1 MRVLLV
7 EDDALLGAGLERGLE
22 ALGMNVAWAREAA
35 SAFRL
40 LQSEPFDAVVLD
52 LGLPQEDGMHALR
65 RWRAEG
71 LVLPVLILTARDAL
85 SDRIAGLDEG
95 ADDYV
100 VKPAPLEEIAA
111 RLRAL
116 VRRGEGRS
124 RSLIDLGRLRLDT
137 AGHAV
142 WFDGSPVELSA
153 MEYRLLERLARSPG
167 RVFTKI
173 QLEQALYEAD
183 EAPDSN
189 VLQVLIH
196 HLRRKID
203 PDIIDTVRGLGYRLG
218 PAAQGAAR

>member
-1 MRVLLV
+1 MHLLIV
-7 EDDALLGAGLERGLE
+7 EDDRTIAENLYEYLE
-22 ALGMNVAWAREAA
+22 ARGHQCDYADSIAAA
-35 SAFRL
+35 SAL
-40 LQSEPFDAVVLD
+40 LARSAFDAVVLD

-85 SDRIAGLDEG
+85 SERIAGLDEG

-116 VRRGEGRS
+116 VRRGEGRA
-124 RSLIDLGRLRLDT
+124 RSFIDLGRLRLDT

-142 WFDGSPVELSA
+142 WFDGAPVELSA
-153 MEYRLLERLARSPG
+153 MEYRLLERLARNPG

-173 QLEQALYEAD
+173 QLEQALYEAE

-203 PDIIDTVRGLGYRLG
+203 PAIIDTIRGLGYRLG
-218 PAAQGAAR
+218 PAAQGAAP

>member
-85 SDRIAGLDEG
+85 SERIAGLDEG

-111 RLRAL
+111 RLLA
-116 VRRGEGRS
+116 EGK
-124 RSLIDLGRLRLDT
+124 DT
-137 AGHAV
+137 
-142 WFDGSPVELSA
+142 
-153 MEYRLLERLARSPG
+153 
-167 RVFTKI
+167 T
-173 QLEQALYEAD
+173 
-183 EAPDSN
+183 
-189 VLQVLIH
+189 
-196 HLRRKID
+196 
-203 PDIIDTVRGLGYRLG
+203 
-218 PAAQGAAR
+218 